1 MINLQLIIKV
11 KWSTSQKRNARSK
24 PKFWRWSAKST
35 ASEIIWLIANLY
47 LQLLNV
53 IKLYNFLD
61 LIALR
66 SCPVLPED
74 PNQHLIDYFGNQ
86 RSPLWDQ
93 METMTD
99 ENQTMAEAL
108 PAMQQ

>member
-1 MINLQLIIKV
+1 MDRKISGFRNYLADSELVLAIV
-11 KWSTSQKRNARSK
+11 KCNRSL
-24 PKFWRWSAKST
+24 T
-35 ASEIIWLIANLY
+35 Y
-47 LQLLNV
+47 V
-53 IKLYNFLD
+53 LD

-74 PNQHLIDYFGNQ
+74 PNQHLLDYFGNQ

-99 ENQTMAEAL
+99 ENQTMAEEL
-108 PAMQQ
+108 PAIEQ